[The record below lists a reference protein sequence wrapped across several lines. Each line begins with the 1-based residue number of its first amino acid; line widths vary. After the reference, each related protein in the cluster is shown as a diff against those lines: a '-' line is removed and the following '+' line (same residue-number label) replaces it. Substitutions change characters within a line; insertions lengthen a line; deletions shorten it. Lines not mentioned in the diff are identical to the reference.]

1 MSLTSS
7 GRRALPECAKCHK
20 HLRLNLN
27 IAGDSL
33 ERLREMMLRS
43 PTSDG
48 AGATSS
54 GKAAWKWL
62 FGGCRSIQQ
71 PKIPCPAHLA
81 WGQPR

>member
-7 GRRALPECAKCHK
+7 GKRALPEFAKCHK

-27 IAGDSL
+27 IAGDRS

-43 PTSDG
+43 PTLAG
-48 AGATSS
+48 AGVASL

-62 FGGCRSIQQ
+62 FGGCR
-71 PKIPCPAHLA
+71 
-81 WGQPR
+81 